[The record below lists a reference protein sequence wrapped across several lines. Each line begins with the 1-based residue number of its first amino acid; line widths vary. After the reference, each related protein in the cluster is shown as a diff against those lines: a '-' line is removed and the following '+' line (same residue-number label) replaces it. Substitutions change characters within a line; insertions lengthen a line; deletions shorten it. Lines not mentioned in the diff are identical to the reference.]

1 MYLVDTNVFLEVL
14 LDQENADDA
23 ERFLREISP
32 SELAVSDFS
41 VYSIGI
47 ILTKQKKHDV
57 FLEFVDDVLLRGGLS
72 LLRLTPFDFESL
84 VENSRRFKLD
94 FDDAYQYTLARKY
107 GLRIVSYDS
116 DFDATDIGRITPLK
130 AMR

>member
-1 MYLVDTNVFLEVL
+1 MYLVDTNVFLEIL
-14 LDQENADDA
+14 LDQENADNA
-23 ERFLREISP
+23 ERFLRETSP

-47 ILTKQKKHDV
+47 ILFRQKKQ
-57 FLEFVDDVLLRGGLS
+57 F
-72 LLRLTPFDFESL
+72 
-84 VENSRRFKLD
+84 NLD

-116 DFDATDIGRITPLK
+116 DFDATDIGRITPLQ
-130 AMR
+130 AMG

>member
-1 MYLVDTNVFLEVL
+1 MYLVDTNVFLEIL
-14 LDQENADDA
+14 LDQENADNA
-23 ERFLREISP
+23 ERFLRETPP

-47 ILTKQKKHDV
+47 ILFRQKKHGV
-57 FLEFVDDVLLRGGLS
+57 FREFVEDVLLRGGLS

-84 VENSRRFKLD
+84 VEASRKFHLD

-116 DFDATDIGRITPLK
+116 DFDATDIGRVTPLQ

>member
-1 MYLVDTNVFLEVL
+1 MYLVDTNVFLEIL
-14 LDQENADDA
+14 LDQENADNA
-23 ERFLREISP
+23 ERFLRETSP

-47 ILTKQKKHDV
+47 ILFRQKKHGV
-57 FLEFVDDVLLRGGLS
+57 FREFVEDVLLRGGLS

-84 VENSRRFKLD
+84 VEASRKFNLD

-116 DFDATDIGRITPLK
+116 DFDATDIGRITPLQ
-130 AMR
+130 AMG

>member
-1 MYLVDTNVFLEVL
+1 MYLVDTNVFLEIL
-14 LDQENADDA
+14 LDQENADNA
-23 ERFLREISP
+23 ERFLRETSP

-47 ILTKQKKHDV
+47 ILFRQKKHGA
-57 FLEFVDDVLLRGGLS
+57 FREFVEDILLRGGLS

-84 VENSRRFKLD
+84 VEASRKFNLD
-94 FDDAYQYTLARKY
+94 FDDAYQYTLARRY

-116 DFDATDIGRITPLK
+116 DFDATDIGRITPLQ
-130 AMR
+130 AMG